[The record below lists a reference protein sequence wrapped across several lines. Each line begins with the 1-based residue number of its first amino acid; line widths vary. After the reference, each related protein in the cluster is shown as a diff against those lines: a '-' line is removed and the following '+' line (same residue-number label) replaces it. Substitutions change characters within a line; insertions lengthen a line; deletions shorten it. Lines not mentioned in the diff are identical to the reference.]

1 MPLVHAKV
9 DPNSQIAKDVRE
21 MVRSSTPRPDYTL
34 YLTPSD
40 IRDPSD
46 VRRWLEGQLAYT
58 HAFFHDRYPELGSE
72 LRPFGDTAVA
82 TLASTVTALVTQLDR
97 ERRQAYRRGALKQWR
112 LFTAAVQD
120 YERRRRFEG
129 LICDTDAEDCIE
141 QYLSEAIAL
150 RDAARGP

>member
-9 DPNSQIAKDVRE
+9 DPGSQIAKDVRE
-21 MVRSSTPRPDYTL
+21 MVGSSTPRPDYTL

-46 VRRWLEGQLAYT
+46 VGRWLEEQVVYT
-58 HAFFHDRYPELGSE
+58 QKFFLDQHQELGSE
-72 LRPFGDTAVA
+72 LRPFGETAVA
-82 TLASTVTALVTQLDR
+82 TLASTVTALTQQLNS

-112 LFTAAVQD
+112 LFSAAVRD

-141 QYLSEAIAL
+141 QYLSESIAL